1 MVTGERMR
9 QGRERGPRQ
18 ASMDGHKG
26 TGGDVE
32 SRKNTPDTFGVRRDR
47 LSLS

>member
-1 MVTGERMR
+1 MR

-26 TGGDVE
+26 AAAGGDVE
-32 SRKNTPDTFGVRRDR
+32 SRKNTPDTFGVRRD
-47 LSLS
+47 